1 MIEKTQTYI
10 SPRWIVC
17 LFLLAAALCSRAEA
31 DAGKFTGTINL
42 VFDNGSVMIYKGSGT
57 GLAVSDVYNVSEEGR
72 VIARIELEKVESYY
86 SLGRVVSSEKPLR
99 EGASYEFR
107 NAAAGETAE
116 EDSTKRKRKTDAEE
130 GETGKKE
137 EAAPAE
143 EKERAKKSKRREKVA
158 GEEEGAA
165 ATEKPGEDA
174 EKKKTETKKDET
186 KKDETADKKKKKPE
200 DKMPLKGSPSVYPT
214 SSPSSLGYAATGL
227 SGSLLFPTARNVPK
241 SRARLGFSYF
251 DLSGSEYYYVT
262 GATGVSTWNLD
273 MKLQKKGFYFAYGI
287 NDHLE
292 ASISSTEVRGHEL
305 HELYATSTTF
315 YNFTYPYD
323 QKHTAFSLKYHLK
336 GERVHSKSNSF
347 MDFEVALLASVERG
361 HDMYSNESETY
372 IYGLAGAFPITDRV
386 TLNSM
391 YADVDVKDKVA
402 GVKANSDPIFG
413 IGIEARS
420 KKRMKYYLEFLKFNK
435 DERFKTFGLRYTLNK
450 NYTFDLAWLRYE
462 KDFEM
467 ENAKEFELK
476 ADSLFF
482 GANYSF

>member
-1 MIEKTQTYI
+1 MIEKTRTYI

-31 DAGKFTGTINL
+31 DAGKLTGTINL
-42 VFDNGSVMIYKGSGT
+42 VFDNGRVMIYKGSGA

-72 VIARIELEKVESYY
+72 VIARIELEKVEPYY
-86 SLGRVVSSEKPLR
+86 SVGRVVSSEKPLR

-116 EDSTKRKRKTDAEE
+116 EDSTKRKTDAEE
-130 GETGKKE
+130 GETGQKE

-143 EKERAKKSKRREKVA
+143 EKERAKKSRRREKVA

-165 ATEKPGEDA
+165 VTEKPGEDA

-186 KKDETADKKKKKPE
+186 KKDETADKKKKKSE
-200 DKMPLKGSPSVYPT
+200 EKTPLKGSPSVYPT

-227 SGSLLFPTARNVPK
+227 SGSVLFPTVRNVPK
-241 SRARLGFSYF
+241 NRARLGFSIYN
-251 DLSGSEYYYVT
+251 LSGSEYYYVT
-262 GATGVSTWNLD
+262 DATGTIAWNLD

-292 ASISSTEVRGHEL
+292 ASISSTEVRGREL
-305 HELYATSTTF
+305 HELYASDTVTI
-315 YNFTYPYD
+315 YPYN

-336 GERVHSKSNSF
+336 GENVRSKSNSF

-361 HDMYSNESETY
+361 HDIYNNESETY

-467 ENAKEFELK
+467 EKIELK

>member
-1 MIEKTQTYI
+1 MIEKMRTYI

-42 VFDNGSVMIYKGSGT
+42 VFDNGRVMIYMGSGA
-57 GLAVSDVYNVSEEGR
+57 GLAVGDVYNVSEEGR
-72 VIARIELEKVESYY
+72 VIARIELEKAESYY
-86 SLGRVVSSEKPLR
+86 SVGRVVSSEKPLR

-116 EDSTKRKRKTDAEE
+116 EDSTKKRKTEAGE
-130 GETGKKE
+130 GEPGKKE

-143 EKERAKKSKRREKVA
+143 ERERAKKSKRREKVA

-165 ATEKPGEDA
+165 VEKPGEDA
-174 EKKKTETKKDET
+174 EKKETETKKDET
-186 KKDETADKKKKKPE
+186 KKDETADKKKKKSE
-200 DKMPLKGSPSVYPT
+200 EKMPLKSQPSVYPT

-227 SGSLLFPTARNVPK
+227 SGSVLFPTVHNVPK
-241 SRARLGFSYF
+241 NRARLGFSSYS
-251 DLSGSEYYYVT
+251 LSGSEYYHVT
-262 GATGVSTWNLD
+262 DATGTITWNLNV
-273 MKLQKKGFYFAYGI
+273 KSQKKGFYFAYGI
-287 NDHLE
+287 SDHLE
-292 ASISSTEVRGHEL
+292 ASISSTEVRSREL
-305 HELYATSTTF
+305 HELYASDTVTI
-315 YNFTYPYD
+315 YPYN
-323 QKHTAFSLKYHLK
+323 QRYTAFSLKYHLK
-336 GERVHSKSNSF
+336 GKNVHSKSNSF

-361 HDMYSNESETY
+361 HDTYSNSNESETY
-372 IYGLAGAFPITDRV
+372 IYGVAGAFPITDRV

-402 GVKANSDPIFG
+402 GVKTNSDPIFG

-435 DERFKTFGLRYTLNK
+435 EERFKTFGLRYTLDK

-462 KDFEM
+462 KEFEI
-467 ENAKEFELK
+467 ENAKEIELK